1 MKVDWFWGGWARR
14 ARKVVRGLGI
24 LGRGGSGARVGRS
37 GDRGSSAGVARE
49 RE

>member
-1 MKVDWFWGGWARR
+1 MRVDLFGGGWARR
-14 ARKVVRGLGI
+14 ARKAIRGPEI